1 MTALPSAKSIVSS
14 KSASCFTAL
23 FLAFCAAMPCV
34 DAARADTLLWY
45 RFDGE
50 GATIENKANP
60 GVMDG
65 TLKGIKTWGSSPAFD
80 DDTTKY
86 PTRTEL
92 PDGWAKTIDP
102 GTDIVRDSA
111 KGLSFPGTGKVGV
124 VYVARENLTPRFKAM
139 TNFTYE
145 AFFKIPSEAIGRSNA
160 MYPIFHWGSDQSE
173 GVMLA
178 LYCSS
183 GKFYPYLRYVRKKAD
198 GTASVRWGNTTSPTL
213 SISPDEWHHIAF
225 AFACNAD
232 TGAYSDRLYVDY
244 NLIEKNE
251 STGCYGIFYNS
262 ETNPFILG
270 AVQFNSGRAFWGEI
284 AEVRVS
290 DEFLDVKDFLRPVP
304 SGPVDADTLV
314 YLPLGDTSWFAT
326 KTLTKDIW
334 NVPLNGAPTAAWS
347 PTGWATSSVDANLSC
362 GVPAL
367 ADEAHGSVVRGGCL
381 DTNALADVKSYTFS
395 WEDAVAEGTSGKIG
409 HILQFPKGGLAELYA
424 GDFTFEWF
432 FKTDYQSN
440 QAMLVNPWTK
450 VMINGGKIHPR
461 VGDYNNG
468 GGTGSAVVNDGKW
481 HHCALVYR
489 HSVNT
494 FECWVDYKL
503 DYNPRIADPLAT
515 NTQGFYFGG
524 QGVNSQVFN
533 GQLDDLRITKR
544 ALAPHEFLTT
554 IPVTADASTTDILHA
569 ALEGSLAS
577 GQDEFFVSNGVVRVA
592 GTNAKTTAAYADI
605 QRDIDYDNDGEVDKA
620 SNKALILTGSNYLD
634 FMSPA
639 TWYMRDFTLEFFAKI
654 TGEGND
660 AQLVRLAPSS
670 SPGNPSRWTL
680 SPTGTISIY
689 CSTNGAYHSPESKTA
704 AADPA
709 LSITDGQWHHW
720 AVTVATDYSSTTT
733 TVKAYRDYVEVA
745 GGTFTDSVIYFGTV
759 NHSLLFGYSGNVNG
773 GMQAQFDEI
782 RFRPGVQPV
791 SSFMR
796 RVPKTG
802 FMLLVR

>member
-1 MTALPSAKSIVSS
+1 MIHCHSTMYMGLRCRFPSRFFTLAASAL
-14 KSASCFTAL
+14 AL
-23 FLAFCAAMPCV
+23 AAP
-34 DAARADTLLWY
+34 ATADTLIWY
-45 RFDGE
+45 RFGGE
-50 GATIENKANP
+50 GATIENVANP

-65 TLKGIKTWGSSPAFD
+65 TLKGIQTWGSSPAFN

-111 KGLSFPGTGKVGV
+111 KSLSFPGTGKMGV
-124 VYVARENLTPRFKAM
+124 VYVARDDLTSQFKAM

-160 MYPIFHWGSDQSE
+160 MYPIFHWGSDQNE

-178 LYCSS
+178 LYCSG

-198 GTASVRWGNTTSPTL
+198 GTANVRWGNTTSAKL
-213 SISPDEWHHIAF
+213 SVSPDEWHHIAF

-244 NLIEKNE
+244 NEIEKTDG
-251 STGCYGIFYNS
+251 TGCYGIFYNS

-270 AVQFNSGRAFWGEI
+270 AVQFSSGRAFWGEI

-290 DEFLDVKDFLRPVP
+290 DEFLDVKDLLRPVP
-304 SGPVDADTLV
+304 PGPVDADTLV

-326 KTLTKDIW
+326 NTLTTGIW
-334 NVPLNGAPTAAWS
+334 NVPLNGAPTAAWN
-347 PTGWATSSVDANLSC
+347 PTGWASSTVSANLLC
-362 GVPAL
+362 GVPTL
-367 ADEAHGSVVRGGCL
+367 ANEAHGSVVRGGCL
-381 DTNALADVKSYTFS
+381 DTNAVADVKSITFS
-395 WEDAVAEGTSGKIG
+395 WEDAISGSGKVG
-409 HILQFPKGGLAELYA
+409 HIIQFPKDGLATLYA

-432 FKTDYQSN
+432 FKTDYQSD

-450 VMINGGKIHPR
+450 VMINGHKIRPR
-461 VGDYNNG
+461 IGNYNYG
-468 GGTGSAVVNDGKW
+468 SSTGSAVVDDGQW

-489 HSVNT
+489 HDINT
-494 FECWVDYKL
+494 FACWVDYKI
-503 DYNPRIADPLAT
+503 DSNPHVADALAS
-515 NTQGFYFGG
+515 NNQGFFFGG
-524 QGVNSQVFN
+524 QDINAQVFN

-554 IPVTADASTTDILHA
+554 IPVAAAASTTDILHA
-569 ALEGSLAS
+569 TLEGSLAS

-592 GTNAKTTAAYADI
+592 GSNAKTTAAYADI
-605 QRDIDYDNDGEVDKA
+605 HHDIDYDNDGQADTT
-620 SNKALILTGSNYLD
+620 STKALVLD
-634 FMSPA
+634 GTKYIDFTSPA
-639 TWYMRDFTLEFFAKI
+639 TWYMRDFTLEFFAKV
-654 TGEGND
+654 TGAGND

-670 SPGNPSRWTL
+670 SPGNPSRWAL
-680 SPTGTISIY
+680 SPDGTVSIY
-689 CSTNGAYHSPESKTA
+689 CSTNGAYHSPDSKTA

-709 LSITDGQWHHW
+709 LSIADGKWHHW
-720 AVTVATDYSSTTT
+720 AVTLATDYSTTNT
-733 TVKAYRDYVEVA
+733 TAKVYRDYEEVA
-745 GGTFTDSVIYFGTV
+745 GGSFADSVIYFGTV
-759 NHSLLFGYSGNVNG
+759 NHSLLLGYSGTANDGVVG
-773 GMQAQFDEI
+773 QVDEI

-796 RVPKTG
+796 WVPSNLTTIL
-802 FMLLVR
+802 FFR